1 MGRGSESILLIL
13 FVVPVFL
20 GFLWLK
26 AKMARGYVEKRL
38 KADGVDAEILKVGI
52 PPLRLW
58 LKNRK
63 GDSWCKL
70 RFADGSEKWAR
81 LRGRMLGGTSF
92 DIYD

>member
-1 MGRGSESILLIL
+1 MARGSESLLL
-13 FVVPVFL
+13 VLVTVPAFL

-38 KADGVDAEILKVGI
+38 KADGVEAEIVTVGI

-81 LRGRMLGGTSF
+81 LRGRLFGGTGF